1 MNKKHFEVEKP
12 TECGDRPKWMKEGNE
27 LKQLQGF
34 MFRELDHRITNKIK
48 DEEKS

>member
-1 MNKKHFEVEKP
+1 MNKKYFEVEKS

-34 MFRELDHRITNKIK
+34 MFRELDHRITNKIT
-48 DEEKS
+48 DEKES